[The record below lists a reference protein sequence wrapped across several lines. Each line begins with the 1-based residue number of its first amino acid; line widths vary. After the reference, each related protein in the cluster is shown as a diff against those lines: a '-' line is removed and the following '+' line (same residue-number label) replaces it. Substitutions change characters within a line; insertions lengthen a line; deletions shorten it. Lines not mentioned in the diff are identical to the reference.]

1 MEVTYT
7 NIGSTRL
14 RVSNLGFG
22 ATALGGMP
30 DTYGYDVSEDQA
42 RETLHGIF
50 GSKVQFL
57 DTSRNYGFGRSE
69 ERIGKVLKEIGGIP
83 EGFVIST
90 KLDREYGYQ

>member
-42 RETLHGIF
+42 RETLHGMLI
-50 GSKVQFL
+50 SKERVL
-57 DTSRNYGFGRSE
+57 DTPRNYGHGRS
-69 ERIGKVLKEIGGIP
+69 
-83 EGFVIST
+83 
-90 KLDREYGYQ
+90 

>member
-7 NIGSTRL
+7 KIGTTRL

-42 RETLHGIF
+42 LSLIHI
-50 GSKVQFL
+50 
-57 DTSRNYGFGRSE
+57 
-69 ERIGKVLKEIGGIP
+69 
-83 EGFVIST
+83 
-90 KLDREYGYQ
+90 

>member
-57 DTSRNYGFGRSE
+57 DTSRIMDLAEVKRESGKSSKKSAGFL
-69 ERIGKVLKEIGGIP
+69 KVL
-83 EGFVIST
+83 
-90 KLDREYGYQ
+90 

>member
-30 DTYGYDVSEDQA
+30 DTYGYDVSEEQA
-42 RETLHGIF
+42 SETLHGIF

-57 DTSRNYGFGRSE
+57 DTSGIMDLAEVKRESGKSLKKSAGFL
-69 ERIGKVLKEIGGIP
+69 KVL
-83 EGFVIST
+83 
-90 KLDREYGYQ
+90 